1 MRTVLRHPPPKG
13 INVSIAIR
21 QVAIDTTDPQ
31 RLAAWWAEQTGGV
44 IYADLGQYVMVG
56 IGSRENGFSLCF
68 QKVDEPR
75 PGKNRVHL
83 DCSATDVDAEAQ
95 RLVAAGAE
103 LVAEHEVD
111 GFAWVVLADPDGNQ
125 FCVAMPE

>member
-1 MRTVLRHPPPKG
+1 MSVT
-13 INVSIAIR
+13 IS

-31 RLAAWWAEQTGGV
+31 RLAKWWAEQTDGV
-44 IYADLGQYVMVG
+44 IYADLGNFVMVG

-68 QKVDEPR
+68 QKVNEPT

-95 RLVAAGAE
+95 RLVAAGAAF
-103 LVAEHEVD
+103 VAKHEVD
-111 GFAWVVLADPDGNQ
+111 SFAWVVLADPDGNQ
-125 FCVAMPE
+125 FCLTSSA